1 MATSGD
7 GLLEGQQ
14 RHVRRL
20 QAGSWGLSSWAA
32 FRGLLAGDLL
42 ILCFLR
48 NQAPPAS
55 NAVIVNLE
63 ILIIDVL
70 ARVVAGAF
78 VGVGVVLLA
87 SVLRDLHALSM
98 AQTGALRPGRASP
111 GLGWTDARRFWWRFK
126 KALLRGRNRR

>member
-1 MATSGD
+1 M
-7 GLLEGQQ
+7 
-14 RHVRRL
+14 
-20 QAGSWGLSSWAA
+20 GLSSCAA
-32 FRGLLAGDLL
+32 FRGLRGGDVL
-42 ILCFLR
+42 ILRFLS
-48 NQAPPAS
+48 NQAPPAL
-55 NAVIVNLE
+55 NAAIVDLETLSVI
-63 ILIIDVL
+63 VL

-98 AQTGALRPGRASP
+98 AQTGALRAGRASP